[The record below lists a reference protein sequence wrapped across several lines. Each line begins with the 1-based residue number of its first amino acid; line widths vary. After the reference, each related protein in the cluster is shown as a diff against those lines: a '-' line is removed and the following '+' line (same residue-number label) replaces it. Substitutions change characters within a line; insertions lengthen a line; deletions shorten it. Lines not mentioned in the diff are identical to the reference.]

1 MICADVRLMSKRT
14 LRPVA
19 PSPPLLW
26 LFVTSSP
33 NTRSL
38 LVLTTVLVEI
48 NKHPLTSSYFTSPTT
63 VHWVRT
69 VIVLGVSLWL
79 RLCCTRLTVTV

>member
-19 PSPPLLW
+19 PSPSFGCLLPH
-26 LFVTSSP
+26 LQTHVV
-33 NTRSL
+33 